1 MLLAFHQVCRYGL
14 DGEEDESDTVGMR
27 LGRVDCSLV
36 WASCNELEFWSV
48 SGRVSFL
55 LLLACLLLLVS
66 LSPDC

>member
-1 MLLAFHQVCRYGL
+1 MLLAYHQVCRYGL

-36 WASCNELEFWSV
+36 WASCDELEFWSV
-48 SGRVSFL
+48 SGRVS
-55 LLLACLLLLVS
+55 LLACLLLLVS